1 MSITLIP
8 VILLLSGLAGMLG
21 SLMWILRRGN
31 MNHVTHLFMT
41 CQFAIVLWLISQLLI
56 LFSESRKQVLI
67 SYFIGNIGI
76 SIFSP
81 FWLMFS
87 AEYSEVP
94 KVSGKLF
101 YIMPFVSLSAILIIL
116 TNSLHRLY
124 YTELDIGVVHYGPAF
139 YVFQVIYYLCII
151 TGITM
156 MCIKSFREHKQV
168 TKQTILLTLS
178 TAVPMMINTLTV
190 TGIIKAGIELTPL
203 FFAFSS
209 IMILIA
215 IRSYGL
221 LNINRIA
228 IKDAVN
234 NISSAVLVFDQS
246 GILTYRNR
254 FASALFPQSGRLSLA
269 DMLKD
274 ISDHSSVQPAD
285 DFETVEA
292 EYNGRSYII
301 RQNFVND
308 KYGRSVARVL
318 VANDVTEYYELALA
332 EKKLSIEKERNRIA
346 QEIHDSA
353 GHTFTMI
360 SSIAKVL
367 QAKSTKDEESAN
379 YLKEIDGLSR
389 SGVTQLRCSIN
400 NLRDDEFMTSVTG
413 AVKSVL
419 GAVRGIETDLCVQG
433 EEDEK
438 YAFCIREMYDNCR
451 ETVTNAMRY
460 SGADRI
466 DVIIK
471 FLPEQL
477 EIYILDNGTGCGSI
491 NENNG
496 LRGIRERTEAL
507 GGTVRFS
514 SVEGEGFSTIIK
526 IPVKG

>member
-1 MSITLIP
+1 MTVPIVP
-8 VILLLSGLAGMLG
+8 VILLLLGLAGMLG
-21 SLMWILRRGN
+21 SLTWILRRGN
-31 MNHVTHLFMT
+31 RNRVTHLFML

-56 LFSESRKQVLI
+56 LFSESRKQLLI

-87 AEYSEVP
+87 AEYAEVP
-94 KVSGKLF
+94 KSVKKLTNL
-101 YIMPFVSLSAILIIL
+101 MPFVSLSALLIIL
-116 TNSLHRLY
+116 TDHLHRLY
-124 YTELDIGVVHYGPAF
+124 YAEIDIGSLHYGPAF
-139 YVFQVIYYLCII
+139 YVYQVIYYLCII

-156 MCIKSFREHKQV
+156 MCVKSFREHNQI

-190 TGIIKAGIELTPL
+190 TRIINAEIELTPL

-209 IMILIA
+209 IMILLA
-215 IRSYGL
+215 ISRYGL

-234 NISSAVLVFDQS
+234 NIQSAVYIFDRS
-246 GILTYRNR
+246 GNLTYRNR
-254 FASALFPQSGRLSLA
+254 ISSEFLPENSFNTLS
-269 DMLKD
+269 DFIKD
-274 ISDHSSVQPAD
+274 ISERSSTD
-285 DFETVEA
+285 ITEDFTSVET
-292 EYNGRSYII
+292 EYDGRSYIV
-301 RQNFVND
+301 RQSYVND
-308 KYGRSVARVL
+308 KYGNTVARVI
-318 VANDVTEYYELALA
+318 VANDVTEYYELART

-360 SSIAKVL
+360 SSIAKIL
-367 QAKSTKDEESAN
+367 QVKGLKEEEITS

-400 NLRDDEFMTSVTG
+400 NLRDDEFMTSVTA

-419 GAVRGIETDLCVQG
+419 SAVRGIETDLCIQG
-433 EEDEK
+433 EEDER
-438 YAFCIREMYDNCR
+438 YAFCIREIYDNCR

-471 FLPEQL
+471 FQPESL
-477 EIYILDNGTGCGSI
+477 ELFILDNGKGCTDIS
-491 NENNG
+491 ENNG

-507 GGTVRFS
+507 GGTVRFT
-514 SVEGEGFSTIIK
+514 SVEGEGFTTIIK
-526 IPVKG
+526 IPLKG